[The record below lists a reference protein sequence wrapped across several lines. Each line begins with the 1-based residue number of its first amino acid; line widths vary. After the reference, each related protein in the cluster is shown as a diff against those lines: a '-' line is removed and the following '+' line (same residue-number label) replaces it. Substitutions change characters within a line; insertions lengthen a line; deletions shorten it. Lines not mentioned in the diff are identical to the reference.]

1 VATLGTRSTSKSL
14 KLTAACLL
22 AGSIVGW
29 QAPALAGS
37 DYSSDAYAGDYSGG
51 SLPTGT
57 FLALQYLGFSH
68 SDTFI
73 SPGAAATG
81 FPTGTQVPNG
91 HADVLEEYQRFV
103 YFADIGGH
111 PLALQAV
118 VPFANLSN
126 VNIPSADPSISTRQ
140 VGEGFG
146 DPVLFF
152 TYWFISDAKT
162 QRWLGF
168 TDYSYLPL
176 GSYDNTKV
184 ANVATARQYTN
195 VPEFGYTEGLGKFAP
210 ALKGFF
216 FDLVGNASFHTDG
229 SDPINFITPFGPN
242 TLIYDTL
249 TQSTS
254 YDVKAFL
261 RYDPMPLGFVALGIE
276 KSWGGQQT
284 ATNGTLLAP
293 AIFGGG
299 PQAPLV
305 LGDDD
310 YLRGHFQF
318 SIPLARDFTVAADVF
333 TDFQREAGFK
343 DDYGAEIRLTKFFF
357 PAPAPAASGPMY
369 TK

>member
-1 VATLGTRSTSKSL
+1 MATFRTGASKSL

-22 AGSIVGW
+22 TGSIVGW
-29 QAPALAGS
+29 QAPAFAGS
-37 DYSSDAYAGDYSGG
+37 DNSSDAYAGEYSAG

-68 SDTFI
+68 SDTLI
-73 SPGAAATG
+73 S
-81 FPTGTQVPNG
+81 PTGTQVPNA
-91 HADVLEEYQRFV
+91 HVDALEEFQRFA
-103 YFADIGGH
+103 YFADLGGH
-111 PLALQAV
+111 PLVLQASL
-118 VPFANLSN
+118 PFANLTN
-126 VNIPSADPSISTRQ
+126 VNIPSADPSLSTKE
-140 VGEGFG
+140 VGEGFA
-146 DPVLFF
+146 DPVLFA
-152 TYWFISDAKT
+152 TYFFIADAKT
-162 QRWLGF
+162 ERWLGF

-176 GSYDNTKV
+176 GNYDNTKV
-184 ANVATARQYTN
+184 FSVATAHQYTN
-195 VPEFGYTEGLGKFAP
+195 VTEIGYTEGLGKFAP

-216 FDLVGNASFHTDG
+216 FDLVANASFHTDG
-229 SDPINFITPFGPN
+229 SDPISFLTVAGPN
-242 TLIYDTL
+242 TLVYDKL

-284 ATNGTLLAP
+284 ATDGTLLGVP
-293 AIFGGG
+293 ASFGGG
-299 PQAPLV
+299 PQAPLI

-318 SIPLARDFTVAADVF
+318 QFPLARDFTVAADVYS
-333 TDFQREAGFK
+333 DFEREGGFK
-343 DDYGAEIRLTKFFF
+343 DEYGAEIRLTKIFF

>member
-1 VATLGTRSTSKSL
+1 MTSKSI
-14 KLTAACLL
+14 KFAAAWLL
-22 AGSIVGW
+22 AGSMMGW

-37 DYSSDAYAGDYSGG
+37 DNSSDAYAGDYQGG

-68 SDTFI
+68 SDTLV
-73 SPGAAATG
+73 S
-81 FPTGTQVPNG
+81 PTGTQVPNG
-91 HADVLEEYQRFV
+91 KADVLEEYQRFV
-103 YFADIGGH
+103 YFLDVGGH

-118 VPFANLSN
+118 LPFANLTN
-126 VNIPSADPSISTRQ
+126 VNIPSTDPSLSTKQ

-152 TYWFISDAKT
+152 TYWFISDATT

-176 GSYDNTKV
+176 GNYDNTKV
-184 ANVATARQYTN
+184 TNVATDHQYTN
-195 VPEFGYTEGLGKFAP
+195 VPEIGYTEGLAKFAP

-229 SDPINFITPFGPN
+229 SDPISFISPFGPN
-242 TLIYDTL
+242 TLIYDQL
-249 TQSTS
+249 TQSVS

-261 RYDPMPLGFVALGIE
+261 RYDPMPLGFVAVGIE

-284 ATNGTLLAP
+284 ATNGTLLGP
-293 AIFGGG
+293 AILGGG

-305 LGDDD
+305 LSDDD

-318 SIPLARDFTVAADVF
+318 SIPLARDFTVAADMF
-333 TDFQREAGFK
+333 TDFQREGGFK
-343 DDYGAEIRLTKFFF
+343 DEYGAEIRLTKFFF